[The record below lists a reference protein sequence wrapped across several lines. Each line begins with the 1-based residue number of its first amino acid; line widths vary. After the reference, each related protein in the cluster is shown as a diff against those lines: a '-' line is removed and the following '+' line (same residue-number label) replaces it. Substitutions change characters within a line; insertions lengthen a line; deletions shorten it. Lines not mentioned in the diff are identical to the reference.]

1 MKTIHHLQKKLKG
14 IQSNGKT
21 SHVQGLEESMLSYP
35 YHLTWFSMCKY
46 QNNHDILHRSRQ
58 ILLKF
63 LWKHQQKTQN
73 GQSNL
78 EKMKAKLETSY
89 YWPEKKKKL
98 HVYFHLLETRR
109 KREGGGNKN
118 KRLWSSLCWL
128 LVTLPDTSQP
138 EARSLEFHLVVGA
151 VLQPNL
157 VTS

>member
-1 MKTIHHLQKKLKG
+1 
-14 IQSNGKT
+14 
-21 SHVQGLEESMLSYP
+21 
-35 YHLTWFSMCKY
+35 MCKY

-98 HVYFHLLETRR
+98 HVYFHLLETQR

-118 KRLWSSLCWL
+118 KRL
-128 LVTLPDTSQP
+128 
-138 EARSLEFHLVVGA
+138 
-151 VLQPNL
+151 
-157 VTS
+157 